1 MSLDDQHPVT
11 RRQVDAA
18 GIPTVRIEGATKQA
32 IEVGRNRLLVAGAF
46 FAVAFALI
54 AVRLVDIAV
63 LRGLNEPSMTRES
76 STSVLKTGRADIV
89 DRNGVLLATSLSVPS
104 LYADP
109 KDVIDAEDSA
119 RRLVTVLDNLD
130 VAEVAYRQNNREWLE
145 VDPTHKQSTTW
156 VLRFPPNSNA
166 KYFGHDMMTVWAEY
180 AVGSIDLGSA
190 PVQPKDVLE
199 RCRKEIAAAYAVEPG
214 QVRISMDL

>member
-1 MSLDDQHPVT
+1 MNVEEVRHAAFQIFEKMGNPLT
-11 RRQVDAA
+11 RTSKGQQW
-18 GIPTVRIEGATKQA
+18 IVRTKDGTRA
-32 IEVGRNRLLVAGAF
+32 I
-46 FAVAFALI
+46 
-54 AVRLVDIAV
+54 
-63 LRGLNEPSMTRES
+63 
-76 STSVLKTGRADIV
+76 LKTAAKGSLMVKTTAPDTSAPIIGFDADVTHILAAVVDGRMV
-89 DRNGVLLATSLSVPS
+89 TTYMVP
-104 LYADP
+104 
-109 KDVIDAEDSA
+109 
-119 RRLVTVLDNLD
+119 LD